1 MSRRPSLR
9 PFALT
14 AIALVGALLGL
25 LVVVAPAQAVTKLT
39 DAQAASQLSAHG
51 ITRSSSGGCTN
62 RNVATC
68 TSYDQINQS
77 TVSGIITYKS
87 ASGCAVNITGGTE
100 TGHASGTYS
109 HWNGYKLDIARSTC
123 NDNWIHSAYTY
134 IGLRGDGYPMYQAAS
149 GNVYTNEGSHWDIVY
164 YTCGC

>member
-1 MSRRPSLR
+1 MTTRTLVR
-9 PFALT
+9 AAT
-14 AIALVGALLGL
+14 AVVAP
-25 LVVVAPAQAVTKLT
+25 LVVAGVLAVPSPAQAVTKLT
-39 DAQAASQLSAHG
+39 DAQAASQLSAAG
-51 ITRSSSGGCTN
+51 ITRTSSGGCTS
-62 RNVATC
+62 RYTATC

-77 TVSGIITYKS
+77 TVSGVITYKR

-109 HWNGYKLDIARSTC
+109 HWNGYKVDIARSAC
-123 NDNWIHSAYTY
+123 NDGWIRGTYTY

>member
-1 MSRRPSLR
+1 MTTRTLVR
-9 PFALT
+9 AAT
-14 AIALVGALLGL
+14 AVVAP
-25 LVVVAPAQAVTKLT
+25 LVVAGVLAVPSPAQAVTKLT
-39 DAQAASQLSAHG
+39 DAQAASQLSAAG
-51 ITRSSSGGCTN
+51 ITRTSSGGCTS
-62 RNVATC
+62 RYTATC

-77 TVSGIITYKS
+77 TVSGVITYKR
-87 ASGCAVNITGGTE
+87 ASGCAVNSTGGTE

-109 HWNGYKLDIARSTC
+109 HWNGYKVDIARSTC
-123 NDNWIHSAYTY
+123 NDGWIRGTYTY

>member
-1 MSRRPSLR
+1 MSRTTLLR
-9 PFALT
+9 AAAASAVPLVT
-14 AIALVGALLGL
+14 AALVALPS
-25 LVVVAPAQAVTKLT
+25 PAQAETKLT

-51 ITRSSSGGCTN
+51 ITRSSSGGCTD
-62 RNVATC
+62 RNNATC

-77 TVSGIITYKS
+77 TVSGIITYKG

-109 HWNGYKLDIARSTC
+109 HWNGYKVDISRSTC
-123 NDNWIHSAYTY
+123 NDSWIRGTYTY
-134 IGLRGDGYPMYQAAS
+134 IGLRSDGYPMYQAAS